1 MKAINL
7 TKIMDSCCVTIDE
20 DYYEELHD
28 LIIELDLDL
37 NTINMDNLVINGI
50 QFLSKDECNEEHCIL
65 KESYEGF
72 YIIDLNQA

>member
-37 NTINMDNLVINGI
+37 NTINMDNLVINCI
-50 QFLSKDECNEEHCIL
+50 QFLSKDECNEEDCIL
-65 KESYEGF
+65 KEGYEGF
-72 YIIDLNQA
+72 YIIDLNKA